1 MQEDKETAHLIFITG
16 GARSGKSRH
25 AQELALGRSEQPVY
39 VATAR
44 LWDTEFRQRVERHR
58 QERDERWTSIEEEKW
73 LSRLPL
79 EGKVVVIDCIT
90 LWITNFFSDTR
101 YDTTVC
107 LEECQREIDALLR
120 KNAVLILI
128 SNEIGMGLHAD
139 TESGR
144 KFTDLQ
150 GWINQYIAAKADQV
164 IFMVSG
170 IPLTM
175 KINLDL

>member
-25 AQELALGRSEQPVY
+25 AQELALGRSERPVY

-44 LWDTEFRQRVERHR
+44 LWDDEFRGRVERHR

-101 YDTTVC
+101 YDVTAC
-107 LEECQREIDALLR
+107 LEACQREIDELVR

-170 IPLTM
+170 IPLTV
-175 KINLDL
+175 KINLAL